1 MFNFSH
7 DSHDYLVVFFLLLL
21 LLANRFVCSPVVNY
35 LELFLSLALP
45 SKESRP
51 GMADRRDI
59 CSPPDAF
66 QHDGKTNS
74 TCLS

>member
-7 DSHDYLVVFFLLLL
+7 RLHDYLVVFFVLLL
-21 LLANRFVCSPVVNY
+21 LLANWFVCSPVVNY
-35 LELFLSLALP
+35 LELFLSPALP

-51 GMADRRDI
+51 GMAEKRDI
-59 CSPPDAF
+59 CSPADAF